1 MNEWVVIVARKTIK
15 GLEVIITDLEKRL
28 NEQNKIN
35 VELHNKISQM
45 QMIPDDKFENNSIYH
60 QMVKEI
66 EKLKAIIRLNEINT
80 KSKDDTIK
88 RDRDT
93 IQKLLKEIEELKRN
107 NCVNKLKN
115 ECGAGRKEMF
125 TEEQKARVKMLK
137 LQDKSYRA
145 IAKDMNCSVA
155 TVHKI
160 INEQKH

>member
-1 MNEWVVIVARKTIK
+1 MARKTIK

-45 QMIPDDKFENNSIYH
+45 QPDDKFENSPIYH

-66 EKLKAIIRLNEINT
+66 EKLKAIRLNEINT

-93 IQKLLKEIEELKRN
+93 IQKLLKEIKELKSN
-107 NCVNKLKN
+107 NVVNKLKN
-115 ECGAGRKEMF
+115 ERGAGRKEMF
-125 TEEQKARVKMLK
+125 TEEQKARVKMLR
-137 LQDKSYRA
+137 LQGKSYRA

-160 INEQKH
+160 INEQ

>member
-1 MNEWVVIVARKTIK
+1 MARKTIK

-45 QMIPDDKFENNSIYH
+45 QPDDKFENSSIYH

-93 IQKLLKEIEELKRN
+93 IQKLLKEIEELKSN
-107 NCVNKLKN
+107 NVVNKLKN
-115 ECGAGRKEMF
+115 ERGAGRKEMF
-125 TEEQKARVKMLK
+125 TEEQKARVKMLR
-137 LQDKSYRA
+137 LQGKSYRA

-160 INEQKH
+160 INEQ

>member
-1 MNEWVVIVARKTIK
+1 VARKTIK

-45 QMIPDDKFENNSIYH
+45 QPDDKFENSPIYH

-93 IQKLLKEIEELKRN
+93 IQKLLKEIKELKSN
-107 NCVNKLKN
+107 NVVNKLKN
-115 ECGAGRKEMF
+115 ERGAGRKEMF
-125 TEEQKARVKMLK
+125 TEEQKARLKMLR
-137 LQDKSYRA
+137 LQGKSYRA

-160 INEQKH
+160 INEQ

>member
-1 MNEWVVIVARKTIK
+1 MARKTIK

-45 QMIPDDKFENNSIYH
+45 QPDDKFENSPIYH

-66 EKLKAIIRLNEINT
+66 EQLKTVIRLNEINT
-80 KSKDDTIK
+80 KSKEDTIK

-93 IQKLLKEIEELKRN
+93 IQKLLKEIEELKSN
-107 NCVNKLKN
+107 NVVNKLKN
-115 ECGAGRKEMF
+115 ERGAGRKEMF
-125 TEEQKARVKMLK
+125 TEEQKARVKMLR
-137 LQDKSYRA
+137 LQGKSYRA

-160 INEQKH
+160 INEQ

>member
-1 MNEWVVIVARKTIK
+1 MARKTIK

-45 QMIPDDKFENNSIYH
+45 QPDDKFENSPIYH

-93 IQKLLKEIEELKRN
+93 IQKLLKEIEELKSN

-115 ECGAGRKEMF
+115 ERGAGRKEMF
-125 TEEQKARVKMLK
+125 TEEQKARVKMLR
-137 LQDKSYRA
+137 LQGKSYRA
-145 IAKDMNCSVA
+145 IAKDMKCSVA

-160 INEQKH
+160 INEQQC

>member
-1 MNEWVVIVARKTIK
+1 MARKTIK

-45 QMIPDDKFENNSIYH
+45 QPDDKFENSPIYH

-93 IQKLLKEIEELKRN
+93 IQKLLKEIKELKSN
-107 NCVNKLKN
+107 NVVNKLKN
-115 ECGAGRKEMF
+115 ERGAGRKEMF
-125 TEEQKARVKMLK
+125 NEEQKARVKMLR
-137 LQDKSYRA
+137 LQGKSYRA

-160 INEQKH
+160 INEQFVI

>member
-1 MNEWVVIVARKTIK
+1 MARKTIK

-45 QMIPDDKFENNSIYH
+45 QPDDKFENSPIYH

-93 IQKLLKEIEELKRN
+93 IQKLLKEIKELKSN
-107 NCVNKLKN
+107 NVVNKLKN
-115 ECGAGRKEMF
+115 ERGAGRKEMF
-125 TEEQKARVKMLK
+125 TEEQKARAKMLR
-137 LQDKSYRA
+137 LQGKSYRA
-145 IAKDMNCSVA
+145 IAKDMKCSVA

-160 INEQKH
+160 INEQQC

>member
-1 MNEWVVIVARKTIK
+1 MARKTIK

-35 VELHNKISQM
+35 VELHNQISQM

-93 IQKLLKEIEELKRN
+93 IQKLLKEIEELKSN
-107 NCVNKLKN
+107 NVVNKLKN
-115 ECGAGRKEMF
+115 ERGAGRKEMF
-125 TEEQKARVKMLK
+125 NEEQKVRVKMLR

-145 IAKDMNCSVA
+145 IAKDMNCSIA

-160 INEQKH
+160 INEQ